1 MVKNK
6 IQLNWNEIIEYK
18 KIEIKNSNLVILI
31 L

>member
-18 KIEIKNSNLVILI
+18 KIENKNSNLVILI